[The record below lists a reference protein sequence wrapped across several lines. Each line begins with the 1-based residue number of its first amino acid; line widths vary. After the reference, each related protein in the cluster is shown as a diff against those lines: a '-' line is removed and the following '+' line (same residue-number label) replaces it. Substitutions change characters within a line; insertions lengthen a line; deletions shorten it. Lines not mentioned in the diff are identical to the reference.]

1 MTAFLSSPFYAGAG
15 VANENDNVYIRILI
29 RILIRIRIQIQM
41 HILIHL
47 EMKPSSD
54 PRIDEPGTGANQ

>member
-15 VANENDNVYIRILI
+15 VANENDIVYIP
-29 RILIRIRIQIQM
+29 ILIRIRIQIQM